1 MSATELMAR
10 YMLLPAAERGRF
22 DRLYANRVRHL
33 AVWTEVRRA
42 TPEQLRRVK
51 EILSTNR

>member
-10 YMLLPAAERGRF
+10 CMLLPAAERGRF